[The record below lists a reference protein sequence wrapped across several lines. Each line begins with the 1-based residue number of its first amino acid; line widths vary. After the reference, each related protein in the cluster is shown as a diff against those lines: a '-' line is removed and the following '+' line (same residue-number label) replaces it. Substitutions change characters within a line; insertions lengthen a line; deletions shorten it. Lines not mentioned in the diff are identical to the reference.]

1 VHRSDDHTATPK
13 PTEGE
18 LAILRV
24 LWSRKGPTTVRDVHS
39 ALSRGKDTAYTTVLK
54 MLTIM
59 AGKGLVRR
67 DESERSHTYRPVH
80 AEPVVQA
87 SLLKDLVRRAF
98 SGSALTLMQRALDDE
113 MASADDLEAISKLIA
128 RAKAK
133 RRKG

>member
-1 VHRSDDHTATPK
+1 MATPN

-24 LWSRKGPTTVRDVHS
+24 LWSRPGPTTVREVHA

-59 AGKGLVRR
+59 AEKGLVRR
-67 DESERSHTYRPVH
+67 DESERSHTYLATQ
-80 AEPVVQA
+80 AEPVVQG
-87 SLLKDLVRRAF
+87 SLLRDLMRRAF
-98 SGSALTLMQRALDDE
+98 SGSAFELVQRALDDDT
-113 MASADDLEAISKLIA
+113 ASSEDLEAISKLIA

-133 RRKG
+133 KKAG